1 MNFWFLLFDDCS
13 SQLYARWT
21 VHRSYSHVV
30 MMLIFKQKNYLIK
43 YCSLWWLLYIED
55 DYCVIYSNTDD
66 MDAFSRAGLKLRLI
80 RKLSYAYLLETLLIV
95 DPGRISLLLCRSQ
108 QVNMWCKIVGLFPS
122 NQSVTFTTICVP
134 HFSVFHPLQRRRLS
148 PRKIGS
154 LLTVWTEIDQ

>member
-1 MNFWFLLFDDCS
+1 
-13 SQLYARWT
+13 
-21 VHRSYSHVV
+21 
-30 MMLIFKQKNYLIK
+30 
-43 YCSLWWLLYIED
+43 
-55 DYCVIYSNTDD
+55 

-80 RKLSYAYLLETLLIV
+80 RKLSYAYLLETMLLV

-134 HFSVFHPLQRRRLS
+134 HSIAKKKLS
-148 PRKIGS
+148 PLEIWS